1 MKKMKRVKIIREVL
15 EAKIAKN
22 ARRIQSLSEQSFEY
36 RKLLE
41 AANRIEK
48 QKPYVKTDAEK
59 EAELVQIGIDQA
71 VGVDKTIVAEIKE
84 GMVDVV
90 SETASPDPLA
100 PATGA

>member
-41 AANRIEK
+41 AANRIES
-48 QKPYVKTDAEK
+48 QKPYTAP
-59 EAELVQIGIDQA
+59 
-71 VGVDKTIVAEIKE
+71 KE

-90 SETASPDPLA
+90 SENATPDPLA
-100 PATGA
+100 VEPGITPSTTTEIQGA